1 MKPLRSSSPLDPNP
15 APAGDAHSLAFLA
28 SGGRAGK
35 FFNST
40 WTLAAAGLFFAA
52 TAANLLCLS
61 PRWYSSKFIA
71 LVYEPTRF
79 VFLTAAAGAA
89 AVQVFWAALENK
101 PTAGPI
107 WIARN
112 LSTAW
117 VFLPCYVLLYE
128 RNSPWILAITA
139 LGTLGLA
146 LGLRRLLPALAPA
159 ALAASPPT
167 DVLPSSVLPSLDG
180 LPPRDSP
187 LLLAFGIAVLIQLA
201 AIFVA
206 NDALALATF
215 ALAAG
220 VFLFA
225 WRWSGVDARTAQWWT
240 GRHPPLPQAVA
251 AIVVTSLTLIPF
263 QVVGHRL
270 GLYAERHTPPKG
282 ANQQLDSS
290 YYGIILYPPP
300 AKKEIAAPA
309 PRDPSALAG
318 ANAKPILIPF
328 DGPYWYFKPPF
339 HAPSPRAHIAHG
351 RTTDPNINP
360 RSTDFEPLIMEAHQ
374 NLGLPINLACCREI
388 DVALTNADTRP
399 GAITLALTLTDSTA
413 PGKPSRTIGAQPIP
427 SSQVDPIPLNRA
439 PVKEVLRFQIPR
451 STGLRQFDE
460 ITLTFQLAPR
470 HARAGAK
477 VSIDSFELIPK

>member
-1 MKPLRSSSPLDPNP
+1 MKRLESSSPLNPNP
-15 APAGDAHSLAFLA
+15 ASAGGSHSLALLA
-28 SGGRAGK
+28 AGGRAGK
-35 FFNST
+35 AFNST

-61 PRWYSSKFIA
+61 PRWYASKFIA

-79 VFLTAAAGAA
+79 VFLTAATGAV
-89 AVQVFWAALENK
+89 AVQIFWAALENK

-128 RNSPWILAITA
+128 RNSPWMLAITA

-146 LGLRRLLPALAPA
+146 LGLRRLLPAPA
-159 ALAASPPT
+159 TPLEPT
-167 DVLPSSVLPSLDG
+167 PRPHSDVLPSLDG

-187 LLLAFGIAVLIQLA
+187 LLLATGIALLA
-201 AIFVA
+201 QAAGVCAA
-206 NDALALATF
+206 NDALALAGLP
-215 ALAAG
+215 LAIG

-225 WRWSGVDARTAQWWT
+225 WRWSAADSRTAQWWT

-251 AIVVTSLTLIPF
+251 AIVITSLTLIPF
-263 QVVGHRL
+263 QVVGHHF
-270 GLYAERHTPPKG
+270 GLYAEHHPPPKG
-282 ANQQLDSS
+282 ADREPDSG

-300 AKKEIAAPA
+300 AKKEFVAPA
-309 PRDPSALAG
+309 PRDPTLLAG

-339 HAPSPRAHIAHG
+339 HAPGARAHIAHG
-351 RTTDPNINP
+351 KTTDPNINP
-360 RSTDFEPLIMEAHQ
+360 RSTDYEPLLMEAHQ
-374 NLGLPINLACCREI
+374 NLGLPIALACCREI
-388 DVALTNADTRP
+388 DVAVTNADTRP
-399 GAITLALTLTDSTA
+399 GAITLALVLTDAAS
-413 PGKPSRTIGAQPIP
+413 PGKPSRLIGAQPIL
-427 SSQVDPIPLNRA
+427 SSQIDPIPLNRA
-439 PVKEVLRFQIPR
+439 PVKEVLRFALPR
-451 STGLRQFDE
+451 STGLRRFDE
-460 ITLTFQLAPR
+460 IILDFQLAPR

-477 VSIDSFELIPK
+477 VSIDTFELIPK